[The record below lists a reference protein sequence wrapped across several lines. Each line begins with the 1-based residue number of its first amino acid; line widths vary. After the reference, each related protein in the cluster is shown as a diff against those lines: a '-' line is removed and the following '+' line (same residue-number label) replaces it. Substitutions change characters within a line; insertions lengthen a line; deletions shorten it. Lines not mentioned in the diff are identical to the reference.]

1 MHEPISTPLVD
12 DEDDELTAE
21 DLPYLSSIFNESEQ
35 DLFQYNTQQPVDY
48 FAFPLVEE
56 NIPSEKPILNED
68 IFDLLVRIHRLV
80 QKARTFVTMTRLVGA
95 LQRYVHQRID
105 PKKGAFILD
114 SKVRWNS
121 TFKMLDRIINHRNL
135 VDEIFTKRD
144 INGLTT
150 AQKVKLRS
158 LVFTYDDWELLNAL
172 RDCLLPFEKVTTI
185 LSGDYTTQALSYYAL
200 QVLKENFYQTSDPS
214 YYHAI
219 INKSLSC
226 QYEYYLDE
234 FLPSDQKIIMKVAA
248 FLDPLFHGDLMLN
261 KKDYETAKC
270 VVMEDMQRISLTAS
284 DISASPSSSTSSIL
298 STTTASNR
306 MVEFKSSLMAI
317 AKKKTSIPL
326 SFQPITPD
334 LEMAAFL
341 NLVRDNELMNFQLF
355 WKTNCRA
362 LPRLSQLVRR
372 YNVVPATS
380 VYLEQTFSVAGAIKN
395 LRRASMSSLSLRSL
409 MILKKK
415 NNIEKIR
422 SFSQ

>member
-200 QVLKENFYQTSDPS
+200 QV
-214 YYHAI
+214 
-219 INKSLSC
+219 
-226 QYEYYLDE
+226 
-234 FLPSDQKIIMKVAA
+234 AA